1 MTRVESSE
9 FNSVSLDGLFEI
21 IPQRAERYQL
31 PKKGLMRAKN
41 GVNKA
46 MGLGISNLDV
56 GMQQKVE
63 ILEEVTYSRSL
74 WTGGFLIEDFD
85 AVL

>member
-1 MTRVESSE
+1 
-9 FNSVSLDGLFEI
+9 
-21 IPQRAERYQL
+21 
-31 PKKGLMRAKN
+31 MRAKN